1 MPAASFQLTSTAI
14 PKRLSDAALPANAPA
29 GSIDAGSDVPYRQL
43 IIQSSA
49 AVTVGDSAAHAATG
63 MPIGVAGS
71 ITLGPFDT
79 GPLKL
84 SEFWVVGAATVS
96 ILGIPF

>member
-1 MPAASFQLTSTAI
+1 MAARSWQLTSAAA
-14 PKRLSDAALPANAPA
+14 PKRLSDVYGGAPGAVNAADD
-29 GSIDAGSDVPYRQL
+29 IPYRQV
-43 IIQSSA
+43 IIQASA
-49 AVTVGDSAAHAATG
+49 AVTVGDSSTKAATG

-79 GPLKL
+79 GPVKL
-84 SEFWVVGAATVS
+84 SDLWVVGVATVS

>member
-1 MPAASFQLTSTAI
+1 MPAASFQLTSTAV
-14 PKRLSDAALPANAPA
+14 PKRLSDVYLDGPGVVNAAHDIPF
-29 GSIDAGSDVPYRQL
+29 RQL
-43 IIQSSA
+43 IIQASA
-49 AVTVGDSAAHAATG
+49 AVTIGDSAANAATG
-63 MPIGVAGS
+63 LPIGVAGS
-71 ITLGPFDT
+71 IVLGPFST

>member
-1 MPAASFQLTSTAI
+1 MPAASFQLTSTAA
-14 PKRLSDAALPANAPA
+14 PKRLSDVYGDGVGVVNAAN
-29 GSIDAGSDVPYRQL
+29 DVPYRQL
-43 IIQSSA
+43 IIQASA
-49 AVTVGDSAAHAATG
+49 AVTLGSTAANAAQG

-71 ITLGPFDT
+71 VPLGPFDT

>member
-1 MPAASFQLTSTAI
+1 MPAASYQLTSTAT
-14 PKRLSDAALPANAPA
+14 PKRLSDVYGVGALGSVDAA
-29 GSIDAGSDVPYRQL
+29 SDVPYRQL
-43 IIQSSA
+43 IIQASA
-49 AVTVGDSAAHAATG
+49 AVTLGDSSAHAATG
-63 MPIGVAGS
+63 LPIGVAGS
-71 ITLGPFDT
+71 IVLGPFDT

>member
-1 MPAASFQLTSTAI
+1 MPAASYQLTSTAT
-14 PKRLSDAALPANAPA
+14 PKRLSDVYGDGAGVINAAND
-29 GSIDAGSDVPYRQL
+29 IPYRQL
-43 IIQSSA
+43 IIQASA
-49 AVTVGDSAAHAATG
+49 AVTLGDSSAHAATG
-63 MPIGVAGS
+63 LPIGVAGS
-71 ITLGPFDT
+71 ITLGPYET